1 MQNEGLLNHK
11 GHRTQTKMLGHMHF
25 SVLKIQN
32 FHKVLTKSTNQENFY
47 SGKNMGVQRPK
58 DSIQIQVCQLPQ
70 LWTFIY

>member
-11 GHRTQTKMLGHMHF
+11 GHKTQTKMLGHMHF

-32 FHKVLTKSTNQENFY
+32 FHKVLTKSMNQENFY
-47 SGKNMGVQRPK
+47 SGKNMGVQRRK

-70 LWTFIY
+70 L